1 MDGLFYYY
9 DNGYNAVAEQLD
21 SFKDA
26 AERFLPVG
34 LVMYAILILLFIFLF
49 PGRQGRELA
58 MMDSMGCEV
67 TGRVAHVLAGCM
79 GIVIPGS
86 IIGTG
91 LGLLLWQRVSE
102 FLIEWVE
109 TSISVEL
116 NVLSLWLEAALQGIA
131 VAIVT
136 VIVALPMAK
145 RANLMK
151 RK

>member
-1 MDGLFYYY
+1 MTFFTAQNNFSGNNSWGADP
-9 DNGYNAVAEQLD
+9 
-21 SFKDA
+21 
-26 AERFLPVG
+26 R
-34 LVMYAILILLFIFLF
+34 
-49 PGRQGRELA
+49 
-58 MMDSMGCEV
+58 
-67 TGRVAHVLAGCM
+67 
-79 GIVIPGS
+79 
-86 IIGTG
+86 TG

-116 NVLSLWLEAALQGIA
+116 NVLSLWMVAALQVIA